1 MLSLLSSS
9 AVALLV
15 QPPPTVPAAVIQ
27 QATVRPAASLVFP
40 RSTMVVADLL
50 DDFEVQQSAKTE
62 AIRAKREA
70 PRGLEVSLRIS
81 DRQINARAH
90 PYDLQ
95 HWATRVLPFA
105 VELYFPG
112 RDRALP
118 RLRLR
123 RDFFKYLIDDVIL
136 DTPNSVRATLN
147 VAMVN

>member
-1 MLSLLSSS
+1 MEASKTSKASKTNVPFLLYSSWS
-9 AVALLV
+9 SDCRYLEL
-15 QPPPTVPAAVIQ
+15 
-27 QATVRPAASLVFP
+27 
-40 RSTMVVADLL
+40 
-50 DDFEVQQSAKTE
+50 
-62 AIRAKREA
+62 RAKREA
-70 PRGLEVSLRIS
+70 PRGMELSLRIS

-123 RDFFKYLIDDVIL
+123 RDFFKYLIDDVVL

>member
-1 MLSLLSSS
+1 MEL
-9 AVALLV
+9 
-15 QPPPTVPAAVIQ
+15 
-27 QATVRPAASLVFP
+27 
-40 RSTMVVADLL
+40 
-50 DDFEVQQSAKTE
+50 
-62 AIRAKREA
+62 
-70 PRGLEVSLRIS
+70 SLRIS

-123 RDFFKYLIDDVIL
+123 RDFFKYLIDDVVL